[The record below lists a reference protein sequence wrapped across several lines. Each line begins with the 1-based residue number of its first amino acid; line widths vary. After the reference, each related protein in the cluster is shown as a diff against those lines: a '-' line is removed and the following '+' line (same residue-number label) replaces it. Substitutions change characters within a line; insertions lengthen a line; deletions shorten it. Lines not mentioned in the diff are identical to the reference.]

1 MILNVTSVIQCDLI
15 TLTQTTARIFWLC
28 WHQEDQK
35 VPRSTPRCHRKI
47 PRIASFEENSGQRVK
62 MFGSCSYRSRFR
74 NLKKVGGKINVRCV
88 EFGCVTRTHCR
99 YFWFSLRGG
108 STPWPKWEI
117 LVTGILAGCRG
128 EFKFSVAQ
136 KNIFLLFCVMHLR
149 GCVCH
154 MINFGVGVGPGAQS

>member
-28 WHQEDQK
+28 WHQEDQA
-35 VPRSTPRCHRKI
+35 VPRSPPRCHRKI

-99 YFWFSLRGG
+99 YFWFSPRGG
-108 STPWPKWEI
+108 STSWPKWEV

-128 EFKFSVAQ
+128 EFKFSAAQ
-136 KNIFLLFCVMHLR
+136 KNIFLLFFCDAPS
-149 GCVCH
+149 CVCLLY
-154 MINFGVGVGPGAQS
+154 V